1 MDDSQNQTV
10 IDTYISGFEGDVRE
24 RLVQIRDLLR
34 SLVPEPEET
43 LGYGIPT
50 FKYKGRN
57 LIHFAAFKTHIGLY
71 PGPSAIEPFKEELG
85 DFPTSK
91 GTIQMPNHLPLPLD
105 LIRKITLFRIQ
116 AEDDRKN
123 AKSRT
128 KKS

>member
-1 MDDSQNQTV
+1 MEDPQNQTV
-10 IDTYISGFEGDVRE
+10 IDSYISGFEGEIRD
-24 RLVQIRDLLR
+24 RLTQIRDLLR

-57 LIHFAAFKTHIGLY
+57 LIHFAAFKAHIGLY
-71 PGPSAIEPFKEELG
+71 PGPAAIEPFKDELG

-116 AEDDRKN
+116 AEDDRK
-123 AKSRT
+123 RT
-128 KKS
+128 KATSRKL

>member
-1 MDDSQNQTV
+1 MEDPQNQTV
-10 IDTYISGFEGDVRE
+10 IDSYISGFEGEIRD
-24 RLVQIRDLLR
+24 RLTQIRDLLR

-57 LIHFAAFKTHIGLY
+57 LIHFAAFKAHIGLY
-71 PGPSAIEPFKEELG
+71 PGPAAIEPFKDELG

-116 AEDDRKN
+116 AEDDRK
-123 AKSRT
+123 RT
-128 KKS
+128 KTTSRKS